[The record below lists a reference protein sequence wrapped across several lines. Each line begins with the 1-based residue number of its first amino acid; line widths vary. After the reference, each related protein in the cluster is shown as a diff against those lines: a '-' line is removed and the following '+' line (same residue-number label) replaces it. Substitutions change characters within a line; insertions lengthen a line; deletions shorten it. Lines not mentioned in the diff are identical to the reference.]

1 MDDLE
6 VIRRAIEEHHKIR
19 SGLRQVGAAV
29 NDMEALF
36 GLQQA
41 HASWGQGSVKE
52 ITDTLG
58 RVQQTV
64 NEMKQGLDRHFGFE
78 EQYLPPVFGENLMKA
93 LLLEHSEVR
102 QKLNDC
108 EESVNRD
115 VQGLPQERLLEYRT
129 TIERTIADLTAAIEG
144 HASREEVVLRMLERA
159 LEKEKQDKAR

>member
-1 MDDLE
+1 
-6 VIRRAIEEHHKIR
+6 
-19 SGLRQVGAAV
+19 
-29 NDMEALF
+29 
-36 GLQQA
+36 
-41 HASWGQGSVKE
+41 
-52 ITDTLG
+52 
-58 RVQQTV
+58 
-64 NEMKQGLDRHFGFE
+64 MKQGLDRHFGFE